1 MDPNI
6 SSKNTIPI
14 LHISVPELNLF
25 PVITSGASY
34 MLRLSYDLAEI
45 GVYSFPSSTIGISG
59 KMSFKS
65 IVSDF
70 SDRIATQ
77 KGLMQV

>member
-1 MDPNI
+1 
-6 SSKNTIPI
+6 
-14 LHISVPELNLF
+14 
-25 PVITSGASY
+25 
-34 MLRLSYDLAEI
+34 MLLLSYNLAEI
-45 GVYSFPSSTIGISG
+45 GVKCFPSSTIGISG